1 LFPQSVEIR
10 QSCAAADSQAVV
22 CRSAYCKVNR
32 NNAINR
38 MANGSWKKKRR
49 ASLET
54 LILLGACL
62 GADMKGGHIN
72 MTAVNA

>member
-1 LFPQSVEIR
+1 MFGMQIL
-10 QSCAAADSQAVV
+10 
-22 CRSAYCKVNR
+22 NR